1 MSNADYHEDYAEA
14 YADPG
19 VYDIL
24 HSPHTA
30 GEIDLFQRC
39 AREWSAPRG
48 PWLEPACGSGRYLR
62 VLAARGIRSAGFD
75 TDQRML
81 SYARDRLRRRNQLAQ
96 VRLHQADMASFI
108 RTIGSARYAIAIN
121 PVNTLRHLH
130 SPRQVAEHLRQIAA
144 ALKSGG
150 LYLVGISF
158 SRYGEEEPTEDLWTA
173 RRGSCSVRQ
182 IVQYLPPDPRNRM
195 ERVFSHLQVDR
206 PRGRTYFD
214 SSYELR
220 SYDLQQWKGV
230 ISRSPLRRVG
240 AFDDLGNRVTDDIE
254 TNYQI
259 EVLRKD

>member
-1 MSNADYHEDYAEA
+1 MSDDDYAEA

-30 GEIDLFQRC
+30 SEIDLFQRC
-39 AREWSAPRG
+39 ACEWAAPRG

-62 VLAARGIRSAGFD
+62 ALASRGIRATGFD
-75 TDQRML
+75 LDANML
-81 SYARDRLRRRNQLAQ
+81 AYAREGLRRKNQLARI
-96 VRLHQADMASFI
+96 RLRQADMANFI
-108 RTIGSARYAIAIN
+108 DVLGPTRYAVAFN
-121 PVNTLRHLH
+121 PVNTFRHLH
-130 SPRQVAEHLRQIAA
+130 RPRQVAEHLRQIAR
-144 ALKSGG
+144 ALKPEG

-158 SRYGEEEPTEDLWTA
+158 SRYDAEEPSEDLWTA

-182 IVQYLPPDPRNRM
+182 IVQYLPPDSRTRL
-195 ERVFSHLQVDR
+195 ETVYSHLQVDR
-206 PRGRTYFD
+206 PRGRDYLDATYR
-214 SSYELR
+214 LR

-230 ISRSPLRRVG
+230 VSRSPLRRVG
-240 AFDDLGNRVTDDIE
+240 AIDDLGNRVTEDIE